1 MKALFDHELLDFP
14 FGTDDLH
21 YMVVMRF
28 YQRQMEHL
36 YDMPS
41 LPARPMG
48 TGSPTYFHSMRVA
61 KDVYE
66 FARFVGLSE
75 NIARNLKFAA
85 ELHDIGKLD
94 VALEIIEKPG
104 RLSPEE
110 FAEIKKHTDYGAARM
125 EKSGISH
132 PLIQL
137 AEQVAYYH
145 HERPDGK
152 GYHGLG
158 GDELPM
164 HLRLMQICDIY
175 DAISAERPYRSK
187 EEQLTPAQTL
197 AMMTNPDSPLY
208 AQIDQDIMKK
218 FALLKANTIT
228 AVPTGNDFDQVLAQI
243 SETEMFQEIVGE

>member
-1 MKALFDHELLDFP
+1 MKALFDQDLLDFS

-28 YQRQMEHL
+28 YQRQMEAL

-41 LPARPMG
+41 IPPRPMG
-48 TGSPTYFHSMRVA
+48 VGSPTYHHSMRVA
-61 KDVYE
+61 QDVYE

-94 VALEIIEKPG
+94 VPLEIHEKPG
-104 RLSPEE
+104 RFTPEE
-110 FAEIKKHTDYGAARM
+110 FAEIKKHTDYGAARI
-125 EKSGISH
+125 ENSGISH
-132 PLIQL
+132 PLLDL

-152 GYHGLG
+152 GYHGLSG
-158 GDELPM
+158 ADMPM

-187 EEQLTPAQTL
+187 EEQLSPAQTL
-197 AMMTNPDSPLY
+197 AMMTDPQSPIY

-228 AVPTGNDFDQVLAQI
+228 AVPSGEAFDTILAQI
-243 SETEMFQEIVGE
+243 DDVESYQEIVG